1 MSGHMK
7 YTYPERFFKY
17 SDRKIVFF
25 LSINVDES
33 YSEIDSS
40 SVLAVRLEPVETIGT
55 RTSN

>member
-1 MSGHMK
+1 MK
-7 YTYPERFFKY
+7 YTYPERFFMY